1 MQKESCFKGC
11 LKENKNKCHSK
22 LDLESH
28 RFLKRQQGET
38 LNQVQGD
45 VLCYNNAFT
54 LIELLVVVLIIGILA
69 AVALPQYQK
78 AVEKSKATQVMALI
92 TSIGAAQEAYRLAN
106 GDYATSF
113 DELSVEIPWT
123 GNSRWWNND
132 SYITDTRSN
141 GNWSIQML
149 NDNDIGNKGII
160 AGKLSG
166 KFANKGGLVFLY
178 QYDQN
183 TAVPLNQPL
192 CIELAGTISPGD
204 YCTKVLN
211 ATLVQSAA
219 IRYYT
224 LQH

>member
-1 MQKESCFKGC
+1 MKSTQ
-11 LKENKNKCHSK
+11 
-22 LDLESH
+22 
-28 RFLKRQQGET
+28 
-38 LNQVQGD
+38 
-45 VLCYNNAFT
+45 AFT

-69 AVALPQYQK
+69 AVAVPQYQK

-92 TSIGAAQEAYRLAN
+92 KSIGAAQEAYRLAN
-106 GDYATSF
+106 GNYATSF
-113 DELSVEIPWT
+113 DELSIEIPWT
-123 GNSRWWNND
+123 GNAPWWNSS
-132 SYITDTRSN
+132 SYIADTRSN
-141 GNWSIQML
+141 SDWSIQIL
-149 NDNDIGNKGII
+149 NDNEVGNKGIM

-166 KFANKGGLVFLY
+166 KFANKGGLIFLY

-192 CIELAGTISPGD
+192 CIELAGAITAGD